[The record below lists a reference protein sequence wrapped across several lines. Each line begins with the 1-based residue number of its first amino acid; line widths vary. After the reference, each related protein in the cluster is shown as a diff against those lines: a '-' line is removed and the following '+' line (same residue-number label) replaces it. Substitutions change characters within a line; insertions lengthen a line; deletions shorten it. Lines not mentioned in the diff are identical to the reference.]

1 VARERLPRRGLSP
14 GSDRP
19 LAWGWEFARLGAG
32 GEFCEPGQEVA
43 QAVNRQEDQRPRS
56 SVGGDPFGHR
66 RTQAADD
73 EPKSL
78 AETEWG
84 GRGLHGPVIRLNSSP
99 LSR

>member
-43 QAVNRQEDQRPRS
+43 EPGNRQEDQRPRG
-56 SVGGDPFGHR
+56 SVGGDPLRHR
-66 RTQAADD
+66 GAQPADD
-73 EPKSL
+73 EGHCFGE
-78 AETEWG
+78 AGWG
-84 GRGLHGPVIRLNSSP
+84 GGGKHEQLPYHT
-99 LSR
+99 